1 MGESQTS
8 HDSGSAPAAIRQGSS
23 QKPACQKPVLG
34 GVGGAGGNGEEQL
47 NFRMEVF
54 LASPAVTSAAT
65 EVLTDVSKIL
75 ELCDAALAMARE
87 RGDMEMAEIIA
98 RVRTSLAQKGTRHR
112 SPSTKKHSAKRPR
125 KAQRERKRDV
135 IAPSPAAAE
144 EAMAQAPPTTRG
156 IPVSA
161 AGKRQVVPRTDAA
174 SATEAEVEAEEEE
187 ETEHMEQRRR
197 KSTAASTA
205 TGQAATITK
214 ATNDA
219 TTGEAPRTPTNTPA
233 RRPSGSTAMGKG
245 VMGAVKKSASSPGKG
260 MQKISKTRGEKLV
273 ELVAARVQ
281 AGLATRVRQAKGE

>member
-1 MGESQTS
+1 
-8 HDSGSAPAAIRQGSS
+8 
-23 QKPACQKPVLG
+23 
-34 GVGGAGGNGEEQL
+34 
-47 NFRMEVF
+47 MEVF

-161 AGKRQVVPRTDAA
+161 AGKRQVVPRLCRARMPRA
-174 SATEAEVEAEEEE
+174 RRKQKWR
-187 ETEHMEQRRR
+187 QRRKR
-197 KSTAASTA
+197 RRSTWSSGAGNRQRPLRRRGRRRRLPKRRMTQRLAR
-205 TGQAATITK
+205 
-214 ATNDA
+214 
-219 TTGEAPRTPTNTPA
+219 PRGRPLTHRRDGPRGA
-233 RRPSGSTAMGKG
+233 RRW
-245 VMGAVKKSASSPGKG
+245 
-260 MQKISKTRGEKLV
+260 
-273 ELVAARVQ
+273 
-281 AGLATRVRQAKGE
+281 AKA